1 MQPISIAIDGPSAAG
16 KSTLSRM
23 LAKHLGFL
31 YVDTGAIYRTVGL
44 FVKRNHIGPKDE
56 PAISALL
63 DQIQIHLQY
72 DETDGLQ
79 HMYLGEED
87 VSEAIREHIISQ
99 YASDVSTLPVVRRF
113 LLSMQRNLAASGNV
127 VMDGRDIGTVV
138 LPNANVKIFLTASA
152 EERARRRFEEL
163 KAKGAETS
171 FETVLQDIRQ
181 RDHQD
186 QTRATAPLKQAEDA
200 ILIDSTHLSA
210 EECLEI
216 IVSIVK
222 SVQARQAEQEIQN
235 GALQE

>member
-1 MQPISIAIDGPSAAG
+1 MTQPISVAIDGPSAAG

-44 FVKRNHIGPKDE
+44 FVKRNNIGSKDE

-63 DQIQIHLQY
+63 DHIKIRLQY
-72 DETDGLQ
+72 ESDGLQ

-87 VSEAIREHIISQ
+87 VSEAIREHVISQ
-99 YASDVSTLPVVRRF
+99 YASDVSTLPSVRRF
-113 LLSMQRNLAASGNV
+113 LLAMQRDLAASGNV

-163 KAKGAETS
+163 KLKGTETP
-171 FETVLQDIRQ
+171 FETVLQDIQ
-181 RDHQD
+181 KRDHQD
-186 QTRATAPLKQAEDA
+186 QTRAAAPLKQAEDA
-200 ILIDSTHLSA
+200 ILIDSTHRSA
-210 EECLEI
+210 EECMEI
-216 IVSIVK
+216 IASIV
-222 SVQARQAEQEIQN
+222 SSIQTQQAEEKGRN
-235 GALQE
+235 GAHQ